1 MGNLFE
7 DLIRGNSQITEGIK
21 VPSTKR
27 VIKKE
32 NLRKIKSSKLKIES
46 MKVFDQGDMDQ
57 RKRFED
63 LDDQFAVDPSEESD
77 EVVLVIDPELP
88 AEGEVPEDA
97 AEQMVGDYVY
107 KCPIC
112 GANYVCDCDAAETE
126 SIEVDEDG
134 VPTECPICGDEA
146 EQILVGEI
154 APAESVES
162 SEDEGEMEPVEVK
175 EDEEEVED
183 EVEEKVEEACSNK
196 KFGRKHAKDLAEEKD
211 KSVVKINTES
221 AKLGKYVI
229 RSGVSAANPYTR
241 EYSKKTGKHFGYLGY
256 GGRSWVPIDSEGIMT
271 FDSVEEANAAAKKH
285 VKSKYKAEIV
295 KVTESSYSES
305 LKEDIGQ
312 EVDKYQM
319 WVDYD
324 MKHYK
329 KISDET
335 NDLLAKAGLEVVK
348 DDHGDY
354 EVIAKSKDE
363 SLHEDIDVTD
373 TDICPECGTDPR
385 VCEDQVLELADPVE
399 EKDKSAVKIDTDV
412 VNLTIDD
419 VRLESLMNKV
429 IKENYK
435 GNNKFKVVKAYI
447 REGKLNIDYCVG
459 KSMKGT
465 LIAEGFDK
473 KSRRMT
479 LRVRDKGIFTE
490 SISKTP
496 SFIIECVR
504 LKNKVVP
511 TSIKYNYKVK
521 VNESLYRVKGKVD
534 FSGRKLKESTN
545 LNENTI
551 WRRKEEPRI
560 EFRDYLS
567 TASLENLFNDEFA
580 DILPNYLPMSES
592 YYEMS
597 QEYFDAM
604 KKRISDLISGK
615 RPLVNPENKEII
627 EDMWYVIRTLN
638 SPDELLVV

>member
-134 VPTECPICGDEA
+134 IPTECPICGDEA

-162 SEDEGEMEPVEVK
+162 SEDEGEMEPVEVE
-175 EDEEEVED
+175 EDEEEETI
-183 EVEEKVEEACSNK
+183 EES
-196 KFGRKHAKDLAEEKD
+196 
-211 KSVVKINTES
+211 I
-221 AKLGKYVI
+221 
-229 RSGVSAANPYTR
+229 
-241 EYSKKTGKHFGYLGY
+241 
-256 GGRSWVPIDSEGIMT
+256 
-271 FDSVEEANAAAKKH
+271 
-285 VKSKYKAEIV
+285 
-295 KVTESSYSES
+295 
-305 LKEDIGQ
+305 KEDIGQ
-312 EVDKYQM
+312 DVGKYQK

-329 KISDET
+329 KISKKT

-373 TDICPECGTDPR
+373 TDICPECGTDPC

-435 GNNKFKVVKAYI
+435 GNNKFKAVKAYI
-447 REGKLNIDYCVG
+447 REGKLNIDYRVG

-511 TSIKYNYKVK
+511 ISIKYNYKVK